1 MTVFGAKSTTED
13 VLAGVDLSGKRVLVT
28 GVSAGLGVETAR
40 ALGGHGAQVVGTARD
55 LAKAERA
62 LRKAGAENVEL
73 VELDLADLK
82 SVRAAA
88 DHLNAEGR
96 KFDLVIANAG
106 VMRTPFG
113 HTVDG
118 FETQFGTNHLGH
130 FVFVNRIAPLIAD
143 GGRLVNLSSAGHR
156 YSDVDLDDPN
166 FECTPYD
173 PMAAYGRSKTANILF
188 AVEFDRRHKGRGV
201 RSTAVHPGGIRTE
214 LDRHMKPGELDEW
227 VAKIDADLANRGE
240 PPLEFKSVPQGAAT
254 SVWAGVVA
262 TGDEIGGSYCADCHV
277 VTNVT
282 DREISVLSDGVRPY
296 ALDPERAKA
305 LWAKSEKMVG
315 ERFGRSRAGPIQAQ
329 LPRRRSES
337 GGSDEPQNYRLPGL
351 SE

>member
-1 MTVFGAKSTTED
+1 
-13 VLAGVDLSGKRVLVT
+13 
-28 GVSAGLGVETAR
+28 
-40 ALGGHGAQVVGTARD
+40 
-55 LAKAERA
+55 
-62 LRKAGAENVEL
+62 
-73 VELDLADLK
+73 
-82 SVRAAA
+82 
-88 DHLNAEGR
+88 
-96 KFDLVIANAG
+96 
-106 VMRTPFG
+106 
-113 HTVDG
+113 
-118 FETQFGTNHLGH
+118 
-130 FVFVNRIAPLIAD
+130 
-143 GGRLVNLSSAGHR
+143 
-156 YSDVDLDDPN
+156 
-166 FECTPYD
+166 
-173 PMAAYGRSKTANILF
+173 
-188 AVEFDRRHKGRGV
+188 V